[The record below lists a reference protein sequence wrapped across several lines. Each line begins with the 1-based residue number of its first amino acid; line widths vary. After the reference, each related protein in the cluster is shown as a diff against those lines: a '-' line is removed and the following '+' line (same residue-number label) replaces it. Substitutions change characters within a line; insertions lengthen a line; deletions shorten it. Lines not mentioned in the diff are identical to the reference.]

1 MPESDGRARAPA
13 GTLLAMTSREQRL
26 VETLIL
32 LADTL
37 VGDFDVLDLFYILV
51 DSVPDLIDVDEA
63 GLLLADEEGDLRV
76 LAVTSE
82 SVRTIELLQI
92 HTSSGPCF
100 DAFASGE
107 IVMASFN
114 QPAAMDRWPVFAGAA
129 LEAGFGS
136 IVAIPMKLRDH
147 ALGALNLF
155 RVSEDDLPD
164 EELTA
169 AKALTDMAAI
179 AILQNRAA
187 HDSDVLVNQL
197 QQALNSRVI
206 IEQAKGVIA
215 QKMDVDMEKAFAH
228 LRNYSRNHNVILRK
242 VAEDIVSGALDP
254 TQLLD

>member
-1 MPESDGRARAPA
+1 MA
-13 GTLLAMTSREQRL
+13 SREQRL
-26 VETLIL
+26 IETLIL

-37 VGDFDVLDLFYILV
+37 VGDFDVLDLFYVLV
-51 DSVPDLIDVDEA
+51 DSVPDLVDVDEA

-76 LAVTSE
+76 MAVTSE
-82 SVRTIELLQI
+82 SVKTIELLQI

-107 IVMASFN
+107 MVMASFSE
-114 QPAAMDRWPVFAGAA
+114 PAAMDRWPVFAGAA

-136 IVAIPMKLRDH
+136 IVAIPMRLRDH

-155 RVSEDDLPD
+155 RASEDYLPD
-164 EELTA
+164 EEVA
-169 AKALTDMAAI
+169 AARALTDMATI

-228 LRNYSRNHNVILRK
+228 LRNYSQNHNVILRR
-242 VAEDIVSGALDP
+242 VAEDVVSGVLDS

>member
-1 MPESDGRARAPA
+1 MA
-13 GTLLAMTSREQRL
+13 SREERL
-26 VETLIL
+26 IETLIN

-37 VGDFDVLDLFYILV
+37 VGDFDVLDLFYVLV
-51 DSVPDLIDVDEA
+51 DSVPDLVDVDEA
-63 GLLLADEEGDLRV
+63 GLLLADEQGDLRV
-76 LAVTSE
+76 MAVTSE

-107 IVMASFN
+107 MVMASFN
-114 QPAAMDRWPVFAGAA
+114 EPAAMDRWPVFAGAA

-155 RVSEDDLPD
+155 RVNENLLPD
-164 EELTA
+164 EELA
-169 AKALTDMAAI
+169 AARALTDMAAI

-228 LRNYSRNHNVILRK
+228 LRNHSRNHNVILRR
-242 VAEDIVSGALDP
+242 VAEDVVSGALDP